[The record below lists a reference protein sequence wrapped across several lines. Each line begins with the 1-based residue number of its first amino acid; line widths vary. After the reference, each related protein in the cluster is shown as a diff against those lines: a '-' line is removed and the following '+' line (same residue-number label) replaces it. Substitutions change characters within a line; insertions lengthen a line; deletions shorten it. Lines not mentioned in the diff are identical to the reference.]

1 MNALKPKVSLIFQ
14 KSFPTVRIEHG
25 QRMCARGVMIRY
37 SLWSLEAN
45 AKLAK
50 KKGAAPVAPG
60 EEVSPTI
67 YVENLPSEANESML
81 NLLFQQFPGFK
92 KRNCAHPN
100 HHSLHILKFSTIF
113 GILEN
118 EHFKVVRCHLAEK
131 PLSILLN
138 LNKLPVRR
146 LPSRGSK
153 WRQKKQFSSLS
164 PKISLFTVLLIWV
177 QHALNVTSKLTIR
190 LNFPLPFI
198 LYP

>member
-1 MNALKPKVSLIFQ
+1 MNALKPKVSIIFQ
-14 KSFPTVRIEHG
+14 KKFCNCQNRTWYWLS
-25 QRMCARGVMIRY
+25 
-37 SLWSLEAN
+37 SLEAN

-92 KRNCAHPN
+92 KRNCAHPEIIIR
-100 HHSLHILKFSTIF
+100 SIF
-113 GILEN
+113 WNFHRFLEFFEN
-118 EHFKVVRCHLAEK
+118 EHIKVALCHLVEK

-198 LYP
+198 LCP

>member
-1 MNALKPKVSLIFQ
+1 MESNLVSRRLQ
-14 KSFPTVRIEHG
+14 EPEESL
-25 QRMCARGVMIRY
+25 QRDLTATY
-37 SLWSLEAN
+37 WLPYLEAN

-92 KRNCAHPN
+92 KRNRAHQV
-100 HHSLHILKFSTIF
+100 HYSLHFFPKIEFY
-113 GILEN
+113 GIWQN
-118 EHFKVVRCHLAEK
+118 EHIKVVRCHLVEK

-164 PKISLFTVLLIWV
+164 PKISLFTVLNLGT
-177 QHALNVTSKLTIR
+177 ARSKCHL
-190 LNFPLPFI
+190 
-198 LYP
+198 